1 MYTQEIVLL
10 GTIAVAGFACNW
22 LAWRLHLPAI
32 LFLLLA
38 GILAGPVLGTLNPDE
53 LFADLLTPMVSVAVA
68 IILFEGS
75 LTLRLREIRGHGS
88 VVTNLV
94 SIGVAVTWIAS
105 GLAAYYVLGW
115 DPLLAALFGAIVTV
129 SGPTV
134 TMPILRA
141 VRPNSNVS
149 GILRWE
155 SILIDPLGA
164 ILALIVFDVIITLQ
178 SNSSLTHVAKILGL
192 IIVVGLVLGVLGGWL
207 YGLLLRH
214 RQIPDL
220 LREYSA
226 LAALMAVFSAAEYLQ
241 SEAGFLAVTVMGVW
255 LANMKNVEIGDI
267 LSFKES
273 LTLVLIGGLFILLA
287 ARVDI
292 DKLVDI
298 GVGAIV
304 IVLILQFVAGP
315 LRAWVSSIGSP
326 LDWREKLFVGWL
338 FPRGIVAAA
347 VSALFAIRLEEMGY
361 PDADQLV
368 PLVFSVIIGTVI
380 IQSLGTRALARALNV
395 AEPDPTGVLVV
406 GANPLGRGIAKA
418 LQESGRQVRVTDSH
432 WASIRRARMA
442 GLPVFYGS
450 PVSSYAEDHLDLAG
464 IGTLVAVSRQPGLNE
479 LSCIRFAEDFG
490 RDHVF
495 AMHTRRE
502 SGHEKHNVTGQM
514 VGRMLC
520 NGDETV
526 EELVRMLRGDAAVK
540 RGDITESYP
549 FDAFQKQY
557 PDAVVLFGIDGDGKL
572 RFPVCDEEFEPT
584 AGWQIAAV
592 LRPAEQQRREKS
604 GDSKKDAAS

>member
-1 MYTQEIVLL
+1 VYTQEIVLL

-38 GILAGPVLGTLNPDE
+38 GVLAGPVTGLLRPDE
-53 LFADLLTPMVSVAVA
+53 LFAGLLTPMVSVAVA

-75 LTLRLREIRGHGS
+75 LTLRLREIRGHGT
-88 VVTNLV
+88 VVSNLV
-94 SIGVAVTWIAS
+94 SFGVAVTWLAS
-105 GLAAYYVLGW
+105 GLTAYYVLGW

-141 VRPNSNVS
+141 IRPSSNVS
-149 GILRWE
+149 SVLRWE

-164 ILALIVFDVIITLQ
+164 ILALIVFDIIITLQ
-178 SNSSLTHVAKILGL
+178 SNSSLTHVAQILGL
-192 IIVVGLVLGVLGGWL
+192 IIVVGFVLGALGGWL

-226 LAALMAVFSAAEYLQ
+226 LAAVMAVFSLAEYLQ
-241 SEAGFLAVTVMGVW
+241 SESGFLAVTVMGIW

-287 ARVDI
+287 ARLDI

-298 GVGAIV
+298 GFGAV
-304 IVLILQFVAGP
+304 VVVLTLQFVAGP
-315 LRAWVSSIGSP
+315 LRAWISSIGSP

-368 PLVFSVIIGTVI
+368 PLVFSVIIGTVT
-380 IQSLGTRALARALNV
+380 IQSLTSRRLARVLKV
-395 AEPDPTGVLVV
+395 AEPEPTGVLVV

-418 LQESGRQVRVTDSH
+418 LQDSGRDVRVTDSH

-450 PVSSYAEDHLDLAG
+450 PISSYAEDHLDLAG
-464 IGTLVAVSRQPGLNE
+464 LGTLVAVSRQPGLNE
-479 LSCIRFAEDFG
+479 LSCIRFADDFG
-490 RDHVF
+490 RDRVF
-495 AMHTRRE
+495 TMNTRRE
-502 SGHEKHNVTGQM
+502 SGHEKHNVTGQLG
-514 VGRMLC
+514 GRMIC
-520 NGDETV
+520 NGEKTV
-526 EELVRMLRGDAAVK
+526 DELVRMLRAGAAVK
-540 RGDITESYP
+540 RGEITESYP
-549 FDAFQKQY
+549 YTAFREQY
-557 PDAVVLFGIDGDGKL
+557 PDAIVLFGIDKEDNL
-572 RFPVCDEEFEPT
+572 RFPVADEEFEPV
-584 AGWQIAAV
+584 AGWEIAAI
-592 LRPAEQQRREKS
+592 LESRQANGADAS
-604 GDSKKDAAS
+604 GGKQTEEDA